1 MSTTIKPLS
10 NINSLIYK
18 YKQRTN
24 MKNVVLIGASGFVG
38 TAILNELLNRG
49 HKVTAIVRDLAK
61 VTASNPNLKVVQA
74 DVTDTDVLIEASKG
88 KDAVI
93 SAYNPSWKNPN
104 IYEETLKNYPLIVD
118 SVKKAGVKR
127 LLIVGGAGTLFYA
140 PGKMVM
146 DADDVPAKLL
156 PGIKSLGE
164 FYLNTLRKENDIDW
178 IFLSPAANMTPGER
192 TGKFRIG
199 KDDLVVD
206 VNGDS
211 NISVEDYAVAMV
223 DELEQKHHHKE
234 RFTIGY

>member
-1 MSTTIKPLS
+1 
-10 NINSLIYK
+10 
-18 YKQRTN
+18 

-49 HKVTAIVRDLAK
+49 HKVTAIVRDPAK
-61 VTASNPNLKVVQA
+61 VTASNPNLKVIQA

-93 SAYNPSWKNPN
+93 SAYNPGWKNPN

-118 SVKKAGVKR
+118 SVKKAGVER

-146 DADDVPAKLL
+146 DADDIPAKLL

-164 FYLNTLRKENDIDW
+164 FYLNTLRKDNDIDW

-199 KDDLVVD
+199 KDDLVVG

>member
-1 MSTTIKPLS
+1 
-10 NINSLIYK
+10 
-18 YKQRTN
+18 

-49 HKVTAIVRDLAK
+49 HKVTAIVRDPTK

-93 SAYNPSWKNPN
+93 SAYNPGWKNPN

-118 SVKKAGVKR
+118 SVKKAGVER

-146 DADDVPAKLL
+146 DADDIPAKLL

-199 KDDLVVD
+199 KDDLVVG

-234 RFTIGY
+234 RFSIGY

>member
-1 MSTTIKPLS
+1 
-10 NINSLIYK
+10 
-18 YKQRTN
+18 

-49 HKVTAIVRDLAK
+49 HKVTAIVRDPTK

-93 SAYNPSWKNPN
+93 SAYNPGWKNPN

-118 SVKKAGVKR
+118 SVKKAGVER

-178 IFLSPAANMTPGER
+178 IFLSPAANMTLGER

-211 NISVEDYAVAMV
+211 NISVEDYAMAMV

>member
-1 MSTTIKPLS
+1 
-10 NINSLIYK
+10 
-18 YKQRTN
+18 
-24 MKNVVLIGASGFVG
+24 MKNVILIGASGFVG

-49 HKVTAIVRDLAK
+49 HKVTAIVRDPAK
-61 VTASNPNLKVVQA
+61 VTASNPNLKVIQA

-93 SAYNPSWKNPN
+93 SAYNPGWKNPN

-118 SVKKAGVKR
+118 SVKKAGVER

-199 KDDLVVD
+199 KDDLMVD

>member
-1 MSTTIKPLS
+1 
-10 NINSLIYK
+10 
-18 YKQRTN
+18 

-49 HKVTAIVRDLAK
+49 HKVTAIVRDAK
-61 VTASNPNLKVVQA
+61 KMTVSNPNLTIVEA
-74 DVTDTDVLIEASKG
+74 DVTDTDTLKEAGKG

-93 SAYNPSWKNPN
+93 SAYNPGWKNPH
-104 IYEETLKNYPLIVD
+104 IYEDTLKNYPLIVE
-118 SVKKAGVKR
+118 SAKQAGVKR

-146 DADDVPAKLL
+146 DADDVPAQLL

-164 FYLNTLRKENDIDW
+164 FYLNTLRKEKDIDW
-178 IFLSPAANMTPGER
+178 IFLSPAANMTPGQR
-192 TGKFRIG
+192 TAKFRIG

-206 VNGDS
+206 ANGDS
-211 NISVEDYAVAMV
+211 NISVEDFAVAMV
-223 DELEQKHHHKE
+223 DELEQEKHHKE

>member
-1 MSTTIKPLS
+1 
-10 NINSLIYK
+10 
-18 YKQRTN
+18 

-93 SAYNPSWKNPN
+93 SAYNPGWKNPN

-118 SVKKAGVKR
+118 SVKKAGVER

-178 IFLSPAANMTPGER
+178 IFLSPAANMAPGER

-223 DELEQKHHHKE
+223 DELEQKKHHKE

>member
-1 MSTTIKPLS
+1 
-10 NINSLIYK
+10 
-18 YKQRTN
+18 

-49 HKVTAIVRDLAK
+49 HKVTAIVRDPAK

-93 SAYNPSWKNPN
+93 SAYNPGWKNPN

-118 SVKKAGVKR
+118 SVKKAGVER
-127 LLIVGGAGTLFYA
+127 LLIVGGAGTLSYA

-199 KDDLVVD
+199 KDDLVVG

-223 DELEQKHHHKE
+223 NELEQKHHHKE

>member
-1 MSTTIKPLS
+1 M
-10 NINSLIYK
+10 
-18 YKQRTN
+18 
-24 MKNVVLIGASGFVG
+24 
-38 TAILNELLNRG
+38 
-49 HKVTAIVRDLAK
+49 
-61 VTASNPNLKVVQA
+61 TASNPNLKVIQA

-93 SAYNPSWKNPN
+93 SAYNPGWKNPN

-118 SVKKAGVKR
+118 SVKKAGVER

-223 DELEQKHHHKE
+223 DELEQKKYHKE

>member
-1 MSTTIKPLS
+1 
-10 NINSLIYK
+10 
-18 YKQRTN
+18 
-24 MKNVVLIGASGFVG
+24 MKNIVLIGASGFVG

-49 HKVTAIVRDLAK
+49 HKVTAIVRDPAK

-93 SAYNPSWKNPN
+93 SAYNPGWKNPN

-118 SVKKAGVKR
+118 SVKKAGVER
-127 LLIVGGAGTLFYA
+127 LLIAGGAGTLFYA

-146 DADDVPAKLL
+146 DADDIPGKLL

-199 KDDLVVD
+199 KDDLVVG

>member
-1 MSTTIKPLS
+1 
-10 NINSLIYK
+10 
-18 YKQRTN
+18 

-49 HKVTAIVRDLAK
+49 HKVTAIVRDPTK

-74 DVTDTDVLIEASKG
+74 DLTDTDVLIEASKG

-93 SAYNPSWKNPN
+93 SAYNPGWKNPN

-118 SVKKAGVKR
+118 SVKKAGVER

-146 DADDVPAKLL
+146 DADDIPAKLL

>member
-1 MSTTIKPLS
+1 
-10 NINSLIYK
+10 
-18 YKQRTN
+18 

-49 HKVTAIVRDLAK
+49 HKVTAIVRDPAK
-61 VTASNPNLKVVQA
+61 VTASNPNLKVIQA

-93 SAYNPSWKNPN
+93 SAYNPGWKNPN

-118 SVKKAGVKR
+118 SVKKSDVER

-146 DADDVPAKLL
+146 DADDIPAKLL

>member
-1 MSTTIKPLS
+1 
-10 NINSLIYK
+10 
-18 YKQRTN
+18 

-49 HKVTAIVRDLAK
+49 HKVTAIVRDPAK
-61 VTASNPNLKVVQA
+61 VTASNPNLKVIQA

-93 SAYNPSWKNPN
+93 SAYNPGWKNPN

-118 SVKKAGVKR
+118 SVKKAGVER

-140 PGKMVM
+140 PRKMVM

-206 VNGDS
+206 ANGDS

>member
-1 MSTTIKPLS
+1 
-10 NINSLIYK
+10 
-18 YKQRTN
+18 

-49 HKVTAIVRDLAK
+49 HKVTAIVRDPAK
-61 VTASNPNLKVVQA
+61 VTASNPNLKVIQA

-93 SAYNPSWKNPN
+93 SAYNPGWKNPN

-118 SVKKAGVKR
+118 SVKKAGVER

-140 PGKMVM
+140 PGKMGM

>member
-1 MSTTIKPLS
+1 
-10 NINSLIYK
+10 
-18 YKQRTN
+18 

-49 HKVTAIVRDLAK
+49 HKVTAIVRDAK
-61 VTASNPNLKVVQA
+61 KMTVSNPNLTIVEA
-74 DVTDTDVLIEASKG
+74 DVTDTDALKEAGKG

-93 SAYNPSWKNPN
+93 SAYNPGWKNPH
-104 IYEETLKNYPLIVD
+104 IYEDTLKNYPLIVE
-118 SVKKAGVKR
+118 SAKQAGVKR

-146 DADDVPAKLL
+146 DADDVPAQLL

-164 FYLNTLRKENDIDW
+164 FYLNTLRKEKDIDW
-178 IFLSPAANMTPGER
+178 IFLSPAANMTPGKR
-192 TGKFRIG
+192 TARFRIG

-206 VNGDS
+206 ANGDS
-211 NISVEDYAVAMV
+211 NISVEDFAVAMV
-223 DELEQKHHHKE
+223 DELEQEKHHKE

>member
-1 MSTTIKPLS
+1 
-10 NINSLIYK
+10 
-18 YKQRTN
+18 

-38 TAILNELLNRG
+38 TDILNELLNRG
-49 HKVTAIVRDLAK
+49 HKVTAIVRDPAK
-61 VTASNPNLKVVQA
+61 VTASNPNLKVIQA

-93 SAYNPSWKNPN
+93 SAYNPGWKNPN

-118 SVKKAGVKR
+118 SVKKAGVER

>member
-1 MSTTIKPLS
+1 M
-10 NINSLIYK
+10 
-18 YKQRTN
+18 
-24 MKNVVLIGASGFVG
+24 
-38 TAILNELLNRG
+38 LNRG
-49 HKVTAIVRDLAK
+49 HKVTAIVRDPAK
-61 VTASNPNLKVVQA
+61 VTASNPNLKVIQA

-93 SAYNPSWKNPN
+93 SAYNPGWKNPN

-118 SVKKAGVKR
+118 SVKKAGVER

-178 IFLSPAANMTPGER
+178 IFLSPAANMTLGER

>member
-1 MSTTIKPLS
+1 
-10 NINSLIYK
+10 
-18 YKQRTN
+18 
-24 MKNVVLIGASGFVG
+24 
-38 TAILNELLNRG
+38 LLNRG
-49 HKVTAIVRDLAK
+49 HKVTAIVRDPAK
-61 VTASNPNLKVVQA
+61 VTASNPNLKVIQA

-93 SAYNPSWKNPN
+93 SAYNPGWKNPN

-118 SVKKAGVKR
+118 SVKKAGVER

-223 DELEQKHHHKE
+223 DELEQKKYHKE

>member
-1 MSTTIKPLS
+1 M
-10 NINSLIYK
+10 YK

-49 HKVTAIVRDLAK
+49 HKVTAIVRDPAK

-93 SAYNPSWKNPN
+93 SAYNPGWKNPN

-118 SVKKAGVKR
+118 SVKKAGVER

-199 KDDLVVD
+199 KDDLVVG

-223 DELEQKHHHKE
+223 NELEQKHHHKE

>member
-1 MSTTIKPLS
+1 
-10 NINSLIYK
+10 
-18 YKQRTN
+18 

-49 HKVTAIVRDLAK
+49 HKVTAIVRDPAK
-61 VTASNPNLKVVQA
+61 VTASNPNLKVIQA

-93 SAYNPSWKNPN
+93 SAYNPGWKNPN

-118 SVKKAGVKR
+118 SVKKAGVER

-140 PGKMVM
+140 PEKMVM

>member
-1 MSTTIKPLS
+1 
-10 NINSLIYK
+10 
-18 YKQRTN
+18 

-49 HKVTAIVRDLAK
+49 HKVTAIVRDPAK
-61 VTASNPNLKVVQA
+61 VTASNPNLKVIQA

-93 SAYNPSWKNPN
+93 SAYNPGWKNPN

-118 SVKKAGVKR
+118 SVKKAGVER

-140 PGKMVM
+140 PGKMVI

-223 DELEQKHHHKE
+223 DELEQKKYHKE

>member
-1 MSTTIKPLS
+1 
-10 NINSLIYK
+10 
-18 YKQRTN
+18 

-93 SAYNPSWKNPN
+93 SAYNPGWKNPN

-118 SVKKAGVKR
+118 SVKKAGVER

-223 DELEQKHHHKE
+223 DELEQKKHYKE

>member
-1 MSTTIKPLS
+1 
-10 NINSLIYK
+10 
-18 YKQRTN
+18 

-38 TAILNELLNRG
+38 TAILNELLNRD
-49 HKVTAIVRDLAK
+49 HKVTAIVRDPAK
-61 VTASNPNLKVVQA
+61 VTASNPNLKVIQA

-93 SAYNPSWKNPN
+93 SAYNPGWKNPN

-118 SVKKAGVKR
+118 SVKKAGVER

>member
-1 MSTTIKPLS
+1 
-10 NINSLIYK
+10 
-18 YKQRTN
+18 

-49 HKVTAIVRDLAK
+49 HKVTAIVRDPAK
-61 VTASNPNLKVVQA
+61 VTASNPNLKVIQA

-93 SAYNPSWKNPN
+93 SAYNPGWKNPN

-118 SVKKAGVKR
+118 SVKKAGVER

-178 IFLSPAANMTPGER
+178 IFLSPAPNMTPGER

>member
-1 MSTTIKPLS
+1 
-10 NINSLIYK
+10 
-18 YKQRTN
+18 

-49 HKVTAIVRDLAK
+49 HKVTAIVRDPAK
-61 VTASNPNLKVVQA
+61 VTASNPNLKVIQA

-93 SAYNPSWKNPN
+93 SAYNPVWKNPN

-118 SVKKAGVKR
+118 SVKKAGVER

-223 DELEQKHHHKE
+223 DELEQKKYHKE

>member
-1 MSTTIKPLS
+1 
-10 NINSLIYK
+10 
-18 YKQRTN
+18 
-24 MKNVVLIGASGFVG
+24 MKDVVLIGASGFVG

-49 HKVTAIVRDLAK
+49 HKVTAIVRDPAK

-74 DVTDTDVLIEASKG
+74 DVTDADVLIETCKG

-93 SAYNPSWKNPN
+93 SAYNPGWKNPN

-118 SVKKAGVKR
+118 SVKKAGVER

-178 IFLSPAANMTPGER
+178 IFLSPAANMTPGKR
-192 TGKFRIG
+192 TGKFRFG

-206 VNGDS
+206 ANGDS

-223 DELEQKHHHKE
+223 DELEQKKYHKE